1 VRLLTLTPEL
11 PFAPGGTGGQTRQYR
26 LLRGLVERGH
36 SVATVAPVAVAQRDG
51 AEVLREAGVEL
62 YASPRPESRVAESLR
77 ALSRS
82 PGLLLRAARDPVVA
96 WQVEVFWT
104 RLRALAD
111 RALEEFSP
119 DVVLVEHDWS
129 AAWHRDLPEGLPS
142 ALTLQNL
149 SWAYYEK
156 RASAASGPA
165 AAALGLESRRFANFD
180 RRHLDEYDLLLA
192 MSEPDRV
199 AAASVTT
206 TRCEVVPNGV
216 DTSAAP
222 GPEPD
227 GPPLALFTGT
237 LAYPPNAEAL
247 EWLLRDIWP
256 RVRAAQPDARL
267 AVVGPDPPESAR
279 RLADESVE
287 LTGWVAEMRPW
298 FERASVVLVPM
309 RSGGGTRLKVL
320 DGLASGRAMVSTTMG
335 AEGIDARDGEH
346 LLLADG
352 TDAFTDAVLRL
363 LGDPA
368 LRHRLAAGG
377 RELAETVY
385 DWRVV
390 TDTFERL
397 LEEIAR

>member
-1 VRLLTLTPEL
+1 VRLLTLTPEVPL
-11 PFAPGGTGGQTRQYR
+11 WPGGTGGQTRQYR

-36 SVATVAPVAVAQRDG
+36 EVATVAPVAVAQREG
-51 AEVLREAGVEL
+51 ASGLRAAGVRL
-62 YASPRPESRVAESLR
+62 YASPRPASRPLEAVR
-77 ALSRS
+77 ALSTS
-82 PGLLLRAARDPVVA
+82 PALLPRAFRDPVLA

-104 RLRALAD
+104 RLRVLA
-111 RALEEFSP
+111 AQAFAEVSP

-129 AAWHRDLPEGLPS
+129 AAWRRDLPAGLPR

-149 SWAYYEK
+149 SWVYYEK
-156 RASAASGPA
+156 RAEAASGLR
-165 AAALGLESRRFANFD
+165 AAALNLEARRFERFD
-180 RRHLDEYDLLLA
+180 RRHLDHYDLLVA
-192 MSEPDRV
+192 MSEMDRAE
-199 AAASVTT
+199 AAAVTS

-216 DTSAAP
+216 DTAAAP

-227 GPPLALFTGT
+227 GAPLALFTGT

-247 EWLLRDIWP
+247 EWLLTDIWP
-256 RVRAAQPDARL
+256 RVRAAQPAAQL

-279 RLADESVE
+279 RLADDSVE
-287 LTGWVAEMRPW
+287 LAGWVADIRPW

-363 LGDPA
+363 LGDA
-368 LRHRLAAGG
+368 ELRRRLAAGA
-377 RELAETVY
+377 RELAESVY
-385 DWRVV
+385 DWGVV
-390 TDTFERL
+390 TATFERL

>member
-1 VRLLTLTPEL
+1 VKLLSLTPEL
-11 PFAPGGTGGQTRQYR
+11 PLWPGGTGGQTRQYR
-26 LLRGLVERGH
+26 LLSGLAERGH
-36 SVATVAPVAVAQRDG
+36 SVAVVAPVAVAQRDG
-51 AEVLREAGVEL
+51 AAQLRDAGVRL
-62 YASPRPESRVAESLR
+62 YGSPRPESRVAESLR

-82 PGLLLRAARDPVVA
+82 PGLLLRAARDPVLA

-104 RLRALAD
+104 RLRGLALQ
-111 RALEEFSP
+111 ALEEVDP

-129 AAWHRDLPEGLPS
+129 AAWRRDLPDGLPR

-149 SWAYYEK
+149 SWVYYEK
-156 RASAASGPA
+156 RAAAAGGAA
-165 AAALGLESRRFANFD
+165 AAALKLEARRFANFD
-180 RRHLDEYDLLLA
+180 RRHLDDYDLLLA
-192 MSEPDRV
+192 MSEQDKRD
-199 AAASVTT
+199 AGAVTT
-206 TRCEVVPNGV
+206 ARCEVVPNGV
-216 DTSAAP
+216 DTSRAP
-222 GPEPD
+222 GPERD
-227 GPPLALFTGT
+227 APLALFTGT
-237 LAYPPNAEAL
+237 LGYPPNAEAL
-247 EWLLRDIWP
+247 EWLLSDIWP
-256 RVRAAQPDARL
+256 RVRAAQPEARL

-352 TDAFTDAVLRL
+352 ADAFTAAVLRL
-363 LGDPA
+363 LGDA
-368 LRHRLAAGG
+368 ELRHRLAAGG
-377 RELAETVY
+377 RRLAETVY

-390 TDTFERL
+390 TDAFERL

>member
-1 VRLLTLTPEL
+1 MRLLSLTPEVPL
-11 PFAPGGTGGQTRQYR
+11 APGGTGGQTRQYR

-36 SVATVAPVAVAQRDG
+36 AVATVAPVALAQRDG
-51 AEVLREAGVEL
+51 AQRLREAGVQL
-62 YASPRPESRVAESLR
+62 YASPRPASRPVEALR

-82 PGLLLRAARDPVVA
+82 PGLLLRAVQDPVVA
-96 WQVEVFWT
+96 WQVEVFWS
-104 RLRALAD
+104 RLRTLAA

-129 AAWHRDLPEGLPS
+129 AAWHRDLPNGLPR

-149 SWAYYEK
+149 SWEYYEK
-156 RASAASGPA
+156 RAGAATGLQ
-165 AAALGLESRRFANFD
+165 AAALGLEARRFERFD
-180 RRHLDEYDLLLA
+180 RTHLDRYDLLLA
-192 MSEPDRV
+192 MSEMDR
-199 AAASVTT
+199 AAAAAVTS
-206 TRCEVVPNGV
+206 TRVEVVPNGV
-216 DTSAAP
+216 DTSHVP
-222 GPEPD
+222 GPD
-227 GPPLALFTGT
+227 QGAPLALFTGT
-237 LAYPPNAEAL
+237 LGYPPNAEAL
-247 EWLLRDIWP
+247 DWLLRDIWP
-256 RVRAAQPDARL
+256 RVRAAMPSARL

-287 LTGWVAEMRPW
+287 LTGWVAQMRPW

-352 TDAFTDAVLRL
+352 SDAFTDAVLRL
-363 LGDPA
+363 LGDA
-368 LRHRLAAGG
+368 ELRRRLATGA

-385 DWRVV
+385 DWGVV

-397 LEEIAR
+397 LGEIAR

>member
-1 VRLLTLTPEL
+1 VKLLTLTPEL
-11 PFAPGGTGGQTRQYR
+11 PAPGGTGGQTRQYR
-26 LLRGLVERGH
+26 LLRGLAERGH
-36 SVATVAPVAVAQRDG
+36 SVATVAPVAVAQREG
-51 AEVLREAGVEL
+51 AQALRDSGVQL
-62 YASPRPESRVAESLR
+62 YASPRPASRVAESLR
-77 ALSRS
+77 ALSRR
-82 PGLLLRAARDPVVA
+82 PDLLVRAARDPVLA

-104 RLRALAD
+104 RLRALAAQAFAELD
-111 RALEEFSP
+111 P

-129 AAWHRDLPEGLPS
+129 AAWHRDLPASVPR

-156 RASAASGPA
+156 RAA
-165 AAALGLESRRFANFD
+165 AAGGVAGAAMRFEGRRFKRFD
-180 RRHLDEYDLLLA
+180 RRHLDDYALLLA
-192 MSEPDRV
+192 MSEPDRLD
-199 AAASVTT
+199 AAAMTHARV
-206 TRCEVVPNGV
+206 EVVPNGV

-222 GPEPD
+222 GPEPG

-247 EWLLRDIWP
+247 DWLLREIWP
-256 RVRAAQPDARL
+256 RVRAAEPAARL

-279 RLADESVE
+279 KLADESVE
-287 LTGWVAEMRPW
+287 LTGRVAEMRPW

-335 AEGIDARDGEH
+335 AEGIDAHDGEH

-352 TDAFTDAVLRL
+352 AAAFSAAVVRL
-363 LGDPA
+363 LRDPA
-368 LRHRLAAGG
+368 LRARLAAGG

-390 TDTFERL
+390 TDTLERL
-397 LEEIAR
+397 LGEIAR